1 MNTPPLAF
9 EKPTQENE
17 KLLFSKSFLISSDK
31 NKEYNVLFE
40 CFGNKL
46 SISAET
52 KSEEKNIF
60 RNYFS
65 FVEIQKVKF
74 FLAYDTLEECVL
86 EIFNFLEINKGF
98 IKEKDS
104 KIYLVIPLNSKKYP
118 EIVFHLILKEK
129 TDSEK
134 IQELYSIIHKLK
146 KEKDEQKLEF
156 EKFKKETQLEFEK
169 LKNMLYN
176 DMKIIGIKEETK
188 GISIELSVLG
198 EEQFN
203 KFINIEKEIKELYLL
218 ISFNFKVKDINKIH
232 EIQKFF
238 KQNESIIKNL
248 IPNSKIKFR
257 KNENNIFLDIFLLIE
272 KNDDLDNVKVAFL
285 QSLKSLHIYEF
296 NNIKINL
303 NSNFK
308 IKHLFEKISPDFFLN
323 ELLQF
328 QFFIKGFT
336 FQSKFALFNIID
348 LIKEK
353 NKDVNN
359 KNILDLIKGYLF
371 FTRNNFEF
379 FISEDLKKLI
389 LKDILKASSKNE
401 KIIFD
406 EESIKIAKEMFG
418 NLNLLKNINFDEFSI
433 IISLPLNVKIAIES
447 KFKIEG
453 ANEIFN
459 SKFLDD
465 KNNIYDYN
473 KKVSLEDF

>member
-1 MNTPPLAF
+1 MTTPPLAF
-9 EKPTQENE
+9 EKPTKEKE

-104 KIYLVIPLNSKKYP
+104 KIYLVITLNSKKYP

-238 KQNESIIKNL
+238 EQ
-248 IPNSKIKFR
+248 
-257 KNENNIFLDIFLLIE
+257 
-272 KNDDLDNVKVAFL
+272 
-285 QSLKSLHIYEF
+285 
-296 NNIKINL
+296 
-303 NSNFK
+303 
-308 IKHLFEKISPDFFLN
+308 
-323 ELLQF
+323 
-328 QFFIKGFT
+328 
-336 FQSKFALFNIID
+336 
-348 LIKEK
+348 
-353 NKDVNN
+353 
-359 KNILDLIKGYLF
+359 
-371 FTRNNFEF
+371 
-379 FISEDLKKLI
+379 
-389 LKDILKASSKNE
+389 
-401 KIIFD
+401 
-406 EESIKIAKEMFG
+406 
-418 NLNLLKNINFDEFSI
+418 
-433 IISLPLNVKIAIES
+433 
-447 KFKIEG
+447 
-453 ANEIFN
+453 
-459 SKFLDD
+459 
-465 KNNIYDYN
+465 
-473 KKVSLEDF
+473 KKVL

>member
-1 MNTPPLAF
+1 M
-9 EKPTQENE
+9 
-17 KLLFSKSFLISSDK
+17 ISSDK

-52 KSEEKNIF
+52 KSEERNLF

-86 EIFNFLEINKGF
+86 ELFNFLEINKGF
-98 IKEKDS
+98 IKENDS
-104 KIYLVIPLNSKKYP
+104 KICLVIPLNSKKYP

-146 KEKDEQKLEF
+146 KEKDEQKLEL
-156 EKFKKETQLEFEK
+156 EKFKKEAQLEIEK
-169 LKNMLYN
+169 LKNMLSY
-176 DMKIIGIKEETK
+176 DVKIGSKEEVK
-188 GISIELSVLG
+188 GRPMELSILG

-238 KQNESIIKNL
+238 EQNESIIKNL

-257 KNENNIFLDIFLLIE
+257 KNENNIFLDIFLLPD
-272 KNDDLDNVKVAFL
+272 KKDLPDNLEVAFLL

-296 NNIKINL
+296 KNIKINL

-308 IKHLFEKISPDFFLN
+308 IKHLFEKISEDFFLN

-336 FQSKFALFNIID
+336 FQAKFALFNIID

-353 NKDVNN
+353 NKDED
-359 KNILDLIKGYLF
+359 KKKILDLIKGYLF

-389 LKDILKASSKNE
+389 LKDFSKN
-401 KIIFD
+401 KKTIFD
-406 EESIKIAKEMFG
+406 EQSIKITKETFG
-418 NLNLLKNINFDEFSI
+418 NLNLLENINFDEFSI

-465 KNNIYDYN
+465 KNNIYDYEIG
-473 KKVSLEDF
+473 SLEKF